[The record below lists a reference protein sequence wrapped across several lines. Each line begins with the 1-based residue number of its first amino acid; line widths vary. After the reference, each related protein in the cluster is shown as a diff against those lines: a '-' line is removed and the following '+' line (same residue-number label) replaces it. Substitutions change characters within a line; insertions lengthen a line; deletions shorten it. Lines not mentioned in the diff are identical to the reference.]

1 MNGYVIADVTVTDS
15 EMYADYISKAGSIL
29 KKYGGK
35 VIIWATKGKG
45 ESFDIMEGDWS
56 PNIFAVIKF
65 KSVEQA
71 KKWYN
76 SPEYAEII
84 DIRFKSA
91 TANLNIFTGV

>member
-15 EMYADYISKAGSIL
+15 EMYADYVSKAGSIL

-45 ESFDIMEGDWS
+45 ESFDIMEGDWN
-56 PNIFAVIKF
+56 PNILAVIKF
-65 KSVEQA
+65 KSVKQA

-76 SPEYAEII
+76 SPEYADII

-91 TANLNIFTGV
+91 SAKLNIFEGV